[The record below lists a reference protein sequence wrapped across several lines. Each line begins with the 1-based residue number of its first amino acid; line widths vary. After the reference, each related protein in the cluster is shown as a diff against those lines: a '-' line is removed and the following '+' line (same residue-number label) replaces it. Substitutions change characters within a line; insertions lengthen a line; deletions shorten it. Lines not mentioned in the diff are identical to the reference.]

1 MQLMFIHVPF
11 HPPHLTAPSNS
22 FTFVVATVPEAR
34 GAIRLASPDPTTP
47 PLIDPNYLG
56 ADSDIHRLVHGLAVA
71 REIAGTAPFGP
82 WGTREVLPGPD
93 VTDDKA
99 LRAFVSRSTS
109 TYYHPVGSC
118 TMGMGAD
125 AVVDA
130 ELRVH
135 GLSGVRVADASVI
148 PRIPAVN
155 TNAAA
160 IMIGERAADLI
171 RYSATDRDLTV
182 HDGAYNGQS

>member
-1 MQLMFIHVPF
+1 MRCFRD
-11 HPPHLTAPSNS
+11 PHA
-22 FTFVVATVPEAR
+22 
-34 GAIRLASPDPTTP
+34 
-47 PLIDPNYLG
+47 
-56 ADSDIHRLVHGLAVA
+56 
-71 REIAGTAPFGP
+71 
-82 WGTREVLPGPD
+82 
-93 VTDDKA
+93 TDDKA
-99 LRAFVSRSTS
+99 LRAFVSRGTS

-148 PRIPAVN
+148 PRIPPVN

-171 RYSATDRDLTV
+171 RYSATDRDLTGFTTAPITV
-182 HDGAYNGQS
+182 NRNETG